1 METTRL
7 HCPLDGCWYVLINR
21 RWESNPTYSVLH
33 LFYQL
38 NYFLANVAEKVA
50 VMRSRM
56 MLVLRKWLSKSTS
69 TPQIS
74 TRHIGVR
81 CNCFCTSYVYIIP

>member
-7 HCPLDGCWYVLINR
+7 HCPLDGCWCVPINR
-21 RWESNPTYSVLH
+21 RWGSNPTYSVLH

-38 NYFLANVAEKVA
+38 NYFLANVAEKVV
-50 VMRSRM
+50 VMHSCM
-56 MLVLRKWLSKSTS
+56 MLVLRKWLSKSTP

-74 TRHIGVR
+74 IGHIGVR
-81 CNCFCTSYVYIIP
+81 CNRFVHLMYIL